1 MSEAIDFTKGG
12 GLVPVV
18 VQDDGSGAV
27 LMLAYMNREAYERTV
42 ASGYACY
49 WSRSRQALWEKG
61 ETSGNRQRVR
71 AIHVDCDGDTLLLRV
86 VQHGGAACHE
96 GYPSCFFR
104 RRSGDTWEVVEE
116 RAVDPAALYKKP

>member
-1 MSEAIDFTKGG
+1 MSEPIDFAKGG

-49 WSRSRQALWEKG
+49 WSRSRQALWAKG
-61 ETSGNRQRVR
+61 ETSGNRQEVR
-71 AIHVDCDGDTLLLRV
+71 AIHVDCDGDTVLLRV

-104 RRSGDTWEVVEE
+104 RRAGETWEIIEE
-116 RAVDPAALYKKP
+116 RVVDPRTLYKKR